1 MEVTYMSR
9 LYNTNFFEAMDEIES
24 MGESYKRGHAL
35 KLLMDS
41 GCSLDESTEILDRL
55 ECKWDAMADNL
66 KDQQR
71 EQEDI
76 E

>member
-1 MEVTYMSR
+1 MSK
-9 LYNTNFFEAMDEIES
+9 LYNKNFFEAMEEIES

-35 KLLMDS
+35 KLLLDA
-41 GCSLDESTEILDRL
+41 GCSLDESTEILDGL
-55 ECKWDAMADNL
+55 ESKWDAMADNL